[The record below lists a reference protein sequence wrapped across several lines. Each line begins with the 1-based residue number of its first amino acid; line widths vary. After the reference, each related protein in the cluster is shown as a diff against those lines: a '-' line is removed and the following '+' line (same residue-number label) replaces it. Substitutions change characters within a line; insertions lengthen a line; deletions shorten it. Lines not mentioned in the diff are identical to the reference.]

1 MFRNEFSY
9 VVNYKRMIIKN
20 GGIFMKKIFKRN
32 CMKKVVSLM
41 LIVALSLSVAESI
54 GSTKVVYAEESN
66 LATSQPENTDTY
78 VENVEPVKPVITL
91 KRKNKKVTVTIKNW
105 QENTGYQVY
114 VKKRGKYKQ
123 IKTIKKNKYSFK
135 FDKRKL
141 CRVKVRAAKKVNGKA
156 VFSDFARKTLDYGLT
171 NADNWSDAYKV
182 MHKYLKNNRQYMGR
196 KGIKNFYLYEDKG
209 VCFIRVRDY
218 DDIGIGNWYW
228 LEYIKKVANHNTK
241 VHQSYKVKFEMR
253 SERKICALYGK
264 MLIMKNG
271 KIILKVKSG
280 KLVNKKLKI
289 RKRYKIVL
297 KQLDENSKI
306 DIYN

>member
-1 MFRNEFSY
+1 
-9 VVNYKRMIIKN
+9 
-20 GGIFMKKIFKRN
+20 MKKRILKTIL
-32 CMKKVVSLM
+32 VL
-41 LIVALSLSVAESI
+41 LLAI
-54 GSTKVVYAEESN
+54 STLLDNVQPINAVEN
-66 LATSQPENTDTY
+66 NQNTSQPENTGTHA
-78 VENVEPVKPVITL
+78 ENVEPVKPVITL

-105 QENTGYQVY
+105 YENTGYQVY

-141 CRVKVRAAKKVNGKA
+141 CRVKVRAAKKVNGKT
-156 VFSDFARKTLDYGLT
+156 VFSDFAKKTLDYGLT

-182 MHKYLKNNRQYMGR
+182 MHKYLKNNNQYMGR
-196 KGIKNFYLYEDKG
+196 KGIKNFYLYGDHNMCFLTVKNNYDTTG
-209 VCFIRVRDY
+209 VGHPY
-218 DDIGIGNWYW
+218 L
-228 LEYIKKVANHNTK
+228 LEYIKKVVNHDPKIRQNYSVRFVMRGDT
-241 VHQSYKVKFEMR
+241 VSYGM
-253 SERKICALYGK
+253 YGK
-264 MLIMKNG
+264 MLIMENG

>member
-1 MFRNEFSY
+1 
-9 VVNYKRMIIKN
+9 
-20 GGIFMKKIFKRN
+20 MKKRILKTIL
-32 CMKKVVSLM
+32 VL
-41 LIVALSLSVAESI
+41 LLAI
-54 GSTKVVYAEESN
+54 STLLDNVQPIYAVEN
-66 LATSQPENTDTY
+66 NQNTSQPENTDTY
-78 VENVEPVKPVITL
+78 AENVEPVKPVITL

-141 CRVKVRAAKKVNGKA
+141 CRVKVRAAKKVEGKT
-156 VFSDFARKTLDYGLT
+156 VFSDFAKKTLDYGLT

-182 MHKYLKNNRQYMGR
+182 MHKYLKNNNQYMGR
-196 KGIKNFYLYEDKG
+196 KGIKNFYLYGDHNMCFLTVKNNYDTTG
-209 VCFIRVRDY
+209 VGHPY
-218 DDIGIGNWYW
+218 L
-228 LEYIKKVANHNTK
+228 LEYIKKVVNHDPKIRQNYSVRFVMRGDT
-241 VHQSYKVKFEMR
+241 VSYGM
-253 SERKICALYGK
+253 YGK
-264 MLIMKNG
+264 MLIMRNG

>member
-1 MFRNEFSY
+1 
-9 VVNYKRMIIKN
+9 
-20 GGIFMKKIFKRN
+20 MKKRILKTIL
-32 CMKKVVSLM
+32 VL
-41 LIVALSLSVAESI
+41 LLAI
-54 GSTKVVYAEESN
+54 STLLDNVQPIYAVEN
-66 LATSQPENTDTY
+66 NQNTSQPENTDTY
-78 VENVEPVKPVITL
+78 AENVEPVKPVITL

-141 CRVKVRAAKKVNGKA
+141 CRVKVRAAKKVEGKT
-156 VFSDFARKTLDYGLT
+156 VFSDFAKKTLDYGLT

-182 MHKYLKNNRQYMGR
+182 MHKYLKNNNQYMGR
-196 KGIKNFYLYEDKG
+196 KGIKNFYLYGDHNMCFLTVKNNYDTTG
-209 VCFIRVRDY
+209 VGHPY
-218 DDIGIGNWYW
+218 L
-228 LEYIKKVANHNTK
+228 LEYIKKVVNHDPK
-241 VHQSYKVKFEMR
+241 IRQSYNVRFVMR
-253 SERKICALYGK
+253 GDTVSYGMYGK

-289 RKRYKIVL
+289 RKRYRIVL
-297 KQLDENSKI
+297 KELDEDSKLL
-306 DIYN
+306 Y

>member
-1 MFRNEFSY
+1 
-9 VVNYKRMIIKN
+9 
-20 GGIFMKKIFKRN
+20 MKKRILKTIL
-32 CMKKVVSLM
+32 VL
-41 LIVALSLSVAESI
+41 LLAI
-54 GSTKVVYAEESN
+54 STLLDNVQPIYAIEN
-66 LATSQPENTDTY
+66 NQNTSQPENTDIY

-141 CRVKVRAAKKVNGKA
+141 CRVKVRTAKKVEGKT
-156 VFSDFARKTLDYGLT
+156 VFSDFAKKTLDYGLT

-182 MHKYLKNNRQYMGR
+182 MHKYLKNNNQYMGR
-196 KGIKNFYLYEDKG
+196 KGIKNFYLYGDHNMCFLTVKNNYDTTG
-209 VCFIRVRDY
+209 VGHPY
-218 DDIGIGNWYW
+218 L
-228 LEYIKKVANHNTK
+228 LEYIKKVVNHDPKIRQNYSVRFVMRGDT
-241 VHQSYKVKFEMR
+241 VSYGM
-253 SERKICALYGK
+253 YGK

>member
-1 MFRNEFSY
+1 
-9 VVNYKRMIIKN
+9 
-20 GGIFMKKIFKRN
+20 MKKRILKTIL
-32 CMKKVVSLM
+32 VL
-41 LIVALSLSVAESI
+41 LLAI
-54 GSTKVVYAEESN
+54 STLLDNVQPIYAVEN
-66 LATSQPENTDTY
+66 NQDISQPENADTY
-78 VENVEPVKPVITL
+78 AENVEPVKPVITL

-105 QENTGYQVY
+105 QENTRYQVY

-135 FDKRKL
+135 FDKSKL
-141 CRVKVRAAKKVNGKA
+141 CRVKVRAAKKVNGKT

-182 MHKYLKNNRQYMGR
+182 MHKYLKNNNQYMGR
-196 KGIKNFYLYEDKG
+196 KGIKNFYLYGDHNMCFLTVKNNYDTTG
-209 VCFIRVRDY
+209 VGHPY
-218 DDIGIGNWYW
+218 L
-228 LEYIKKVANHNTK
+228 LEYIKKVVNHDPKIRQNYSVRFVMRGDT
-241 VHQSYKVKFEMR
+241 VSYGM
-253 SERKICALYGK
+253 YGK
-264 MLIMKNG
+264 VLIMKNG
-271 KIILKVKSG
+271 KMILKIKSG

>member
-1 MFRNEFSY
+1 
-9 VVNYKRMIIKN
+9 
-20 GGIFMKKIFKRN
+20 MKKRILKTIL
-32 CMKKVVSLM
+32 VL
-41 LIVALSLSVAESI
+41 LLAI
-54 GSTKVVYAEESN
+54 STLLDNVQPIYAVEN
-66 LATSQPENTDTY
+66 NQNTSQPENTDTY
-78 VENVEPVKPVITL
+78 AENVEPVKPVITL

-141 CRVKVRAAKKVNGKA
+141 CRVKVRAAKKVNGKT
-156 VFSDFARKTLDYGLT
+156 VFSDFAKKTLDYGLT

-182 MHKYLKNNRQYMGR
+182 MHKYLKNNNQYMGR
-196 KGIKNFYLYEDKG
+196 KGIKNFYLYGDHNMCFLTVKNNYDITG
-209 VCFIRVRDY
+209 VGHPY
-218 DDIGIGNWYW
+218 L
-228 LEYIKKVANHNTK
+228 LEYIKKVVNHDPKIRQNYSVRFVMRGDT
-241 VHQSYKVKFEMR
+241 VSYGM
-253 SERKICALYGK
+253 YGK

-271 KIILKVKSG
+271 KIILKVKYG
-280 KLVNKKLKI
+280 KLVNKKLNI

-306 DIYN
+306 DSYN

>member
-1 MFRNEFSY
+1 
-9 VVNYKRMIIKN
+9 
-20 GGIFMKKIFKRN
+20 MKKGILKTIL
-32 CMKKVVSLM
+32 VL
-41 LIVALSLSVAESI
+41 LLTI
-54 GSTKVVYAEESN
+54 STLLDNVQPIYAVEN
-66 LATSQPENTDTY
+66 NQNTSQPENTDTY
-78 VENVEPVKPVITL
+78 AENVEPVKPVITL

-141 CRVKVRAAKKVNGKA
+141 CRVKARTVKKVDGKT
-156 VFSDFARKTLDYGLT
+156 VFSDFAKKTLDYGLT

-182 MHKYLKNNRQYMGR
+182 MHKYLKNNNQYMGR
-196 KGIKNFYLYEDKG
+196 KGIKNFYLYGDHNMCFLTVKNNYDTTG
-209 VCFIRVRDY
+209 VGHPY
-218 DDIGIGNWYW
+218 L
-228 LEYIKKVANHNTK
+228 LEYIKKVVNHDPKIRQNYSVRFVMRGDT
-241 VHQSYKVKFEMR
+241 VSYGM
-253 SERKICALYGK
+253 YGK

>member
-1 MFRNEFSY
+1 
-9 VVNYKRMIIKN
+9 
-20 GGIFMKKIFKRN
+20 MKKEIFKKN
-32 CMKKVVSLM
+32 LKVVLALLLTIAILTNSVE
-41 LIVALSLSVAESI
+41 LIN
-54 GSTKVVYAEESN
+54 AEESN

-105 QENTGYQVY
+105 QENTRYQVY

-141 CRVKVRAAKKVNGKA
+141 CRVKVRAAKKVNGKT
-156 VFSDFARKTLDYGLT
+156 VFSDFAKKTLDYGLT

-182 MHKYLKNNRQYMGR
+182 MHKYLKNNNQYMGR
-196 KGIKNFYLYEDKG
+196 KGIRCFYLLELKG
-209 VCFIRVRDY
+209 ECFIKVRDY
-218 DDIGIGNWYW
+218 DEPGIGNGNLYR
-228 LEYIKKVANHNTK
+228 LEYIRKTVNHNTK
-241 VHQSYKVKFEMR
+241 VHRSYNVKFEMR
-253 SERKICALYGK
+253 CDYEVFALYGK

-271 KIILKVKSG
+271 KMILKIKSG
-280 KLVNKKLKI
+280 KLINKKLKI

>member
-1 MFRNEFSY
+1 
-9 VVNYKRMIIKN
+9 
-20 GGIFMKKIFKRN
+20 MKKGILKTIL
-32 CMKKVVSLM
+32 VL
-41 LIVALSLSVAESI
+41 LLTI
-54 GSTKVVYAEESN
+54 STLLDNVQPINAVEN
-66 LATSQPENTDTY
+66 NQDIRQPENTDTY
-78 VENVEPVKPVITL
+78 AENVEPVKPVITL
-91 KRKNKKVTVTIKNW
+91 KRNNKKVTVTIKNW
-105 QENTGYQVY
+105 QENTRYQVY

-141 CRVKVRAAKKVNGKA
+141 CRVKVRTVKKVDGKT
-156 VFSDFARKTLDYGLT
+156 VFSDFAKKTLDYGLT

-182 MHKYLKNNRQYMGR
+182 MHKYLKNNNQYMGR
-196 KGIKNFYLYEDKG
+196 KGIKNFYLYGDHNMCFLTVKNNYDTTG
-209 VCFIRVRDY
+209 VGHPY
-218 DDIGIGNWYW
+218 L
-228 LEYIKKVANHNTK
+228 LEYIKKVVNHDPKIRQNYSVRFVMRGDT
-241 VHQSYKVKFEMR
+241 VSYGM
-253 SERKICALYGK
+253 YGK

>member
-1 MFRNEFSY
+1 
-9 VVNYKRMIIKN
+9 
-20 GGIFMKKIFKRN
+20 MKKEIFKKN
-32 CMKKVVSLM
+32 LKVILALLLTIAILTNSVE
-41 LIVALSLSVAESI
+41 LIN
-54 GSTKVVYAEESN
+54 AEESN

-141 CRVKVRAAKKVNGKA
+141 CRVKVRAAKKVNGKT
-156 VFSDFARKTLDYGLT
+156 VFSDFAKKTLDYGLT

-182 MHKYLKNNRQYMGR
+182 MHKYLKNNNQYMGR
-196 KGIKNFYLYEDKG
+196 KGIRCFYLLELKG
-209 VCFIRVRDY
+209 ECFIKVRDY
-218 DDIGIGNWYW
+218 DEPGIGNGNLYR
-228 LEYIKKVANHNTK
+228 LEYIRKTVNHNTK
-241 VHQSYKVKFEMR
+241 VHRSYNVKFEMR
-253 SERKICALYGK
+253 CDYEVFALCGK

-271 KIILKVKSG
+271 KMILKIKSG
-280 KLVNKKLKI
+280 KLINKKLKI
-289 RKRYKIVL
+289 RKRYRIVL
-297 KQLDENSKI
+297 KELDENSKLF
-306 DIYN
+306 Y

>member
-1 MFRNEFSY
+1 
-9 VVNYKRMIIKN
+9 
-20 GGIFMKKIFKRN
+20 MKKRILKTIR
-32 CMKKVVSLM
+32 VL
-41 LIVALSLSVAESI
+41 LLAI
-54 GSTKVVYAEESN
+54 STLLDNVQPIYAVEN
-66 LATSQPENTDTY
+66 NQNTSQPENTDTY
-78 VENVEPVKPVITL
+78 AENVEPVKPVITL

-123 IKTIKKNKYSFK
+123 LKTIKKNKYSFK

-141 CRVKVRAAKKVNGKA
+141 CRVKVRTVKKVDGKT
-156 VFSDFARKTLDYGLT
+156 VFSDFAKKTLDYGLT

-182 MHKYLKNNRQYMGR
+182 MHKYLKNNNQYMGR

-241 VHQSYKVKFEMR
+241 VYQSYKVKFEMR

-289 RKRYKIVL
+289 RKRYRIVL
-297 KQLDENSKI
+297 KELDENSKI

>member
-1 MFRNEFSY
+1 
-9 VVNYKRMIIKN
+9 
-20 GGIFMKKIFKRN
+20 MKKFIKGN
-32 CMKKVVSLM
+32 CMKRAVSLV

-66 LATSQPENTDTY
+66 LATSQLENTDTY
-78 VENVEPVKPVITL
+78 AENVEPVKPVITL

-141 CRVKVRAAKKVNGKA
+141 CRVKVRAAKKVNGKT
-156 VFSDFARKTLDYGLT
+156 VFSDFAKKTLDYGLT

-182 MHKYLKNNRQYMGR
+182 MHKYLKNNSQYMGR

>member
-1 MFRNEFSY
+1 
-9 VVNYKRMIIKN
+9 
-20 GGIFMKKIFKRN
+20 MKKFIKGN
-32 CMKKVVSLM
+32 CMKRAVSLV

-66 LATSQPENTDTY
+66 LATSQPENTDIY

-91 KRKNKKVTVTIKNW
+91 KRNNKKVTVTIKNW
-105 QENTGYQVY
+105 QENTRYQVY

-141 CRVKVRAAKKVNGKA
+141 CRVKVRAAKKVNGKT
-156 VFSDFARKTLDYGLT
+156 VFSDFAKKTLDYGLT

-182 MHKYLKNNRQYMGR
+182 MHKYLKNNSQYMGR

-264 MLIMKNG
+264 MLIMRNG

>member
-1 MFRNEFSY
+1 
-9 VVNYKRMIIKN
+9 
-20 GGIFMKKIFKRN
+20 MKKRILKTIL
-32 CMKKVVSLM
+32 VL
-41 LIVALSLSVAESI
+41 LLAI
-54 GSTKVVYAEESN
+54 STLLDNVQPIYAVEN
-66 LATSQPENTDTY
+66 NQNTSQPENTDTY

-141 CRVKVRAAKKVNGKA
+141 CRVKVRTAKKVEGKT
-156 VFSDFARKTLDYGLT
+156 VFSDFAKKTLDYGLT

-182 MHKYLKNNRQYMGR
+182 MHKYLKNNNQYMGR
-196 KGIKNFYLYEDKG
+196 KGIKNFYLYGDHNMCFLTVKNNYDTTG
-209 VCFIRVRDY
+209 VGHPY
-218 DDIGIGNWYW
+218 L
-228 LEYIKKVANHNTK
+228 LEYIKKVVNHDPKIRQNYSVRFVMRGDT
-241 VHQSYKVKFEMR
+241 VSYGM
-253 SERKICALYGK
+253 YGK

>member
-1 MFRNEFSY
+1 M
-9 VVNYKRMIIKN
+9 KRA
-20 GGIFMKKIFKRN
+20 
-32 CMKKVVSLM
+32 VSLV

-66 LATSQPENTDTY
+66 LATSQLENTDTY
-78 VENVEPVKPVITL
+78 AENVEPVKPVITL

-141 CRVKVRAAKKVNGKA
+141 CRVKVRAAKKVNGKT
-156 VFSDFARKTLDYGLT
+156 VFSDFAKKTLDYGLT

-182 MHKYLKNNRQYMGR
+182 MHKYLKNNSQYMGR

-271 KIILKVKSG
+271 KIILKIKSG

-289 RKRYKIVL
+289 RKRYRIVL
-297 KQLDENSKI
+297 KELDEDGKLF
-306 DIYN
+306 Y

>member
-1 MFRNEFSY
+1 
-9 VVNYKRMIIKN
+9 
-20 GGIFMKKIFKRN
+20 MKKRILKTIL
-32 CMKKVVSLM
+32 VL
-41 LIVALSLSVAESI
+41 LLAI
-54 GSTKVVYAEESN
+54 STLLDNVQPIYAVEN
-66 LATSQPENTDTY
+66 NQNTSQPENTDIY

-91 KRKNKKVTVTIKNW
+91 KRNNKKVTVTIKNW

-182 MHKYLKNNRQYMGR
+182 MHKYLKNNNQYMGR
-196 KGIKNFYLYEDKG
+196 KGIKNFYLYGDHNMCFLTVKNNYDTTG
-209 VCFIRVRDY
+209 VGHPY
-218 DDIGIGNWYW
+218 L
-228 LEYIKKVANHNTK
+228 LEYIKKVVNHDPK
-241 VHQSYKVKFEMR
+241 IRQSYNVRFVMR
-253 SERKICALYGK
+253 GDTVSYGMYGK
-264 MLIMKNG
+264 MLIMKKG
-271 KIILKVKSG
+271 EIILKVKSG

-289 RKRYKIVL
+289 RKRYRIVL
-297 KQLDENSKI
+297 KELDEDGKLF
-306 DIYN
+306 Y

>member
-1 MFRNEFSY
+1 
-9 VVNYKRMIIKN
+9 
-20 GGIFMKKIFKRN
+20 MKKRILKTIL
-32 CMKKVVSLM
+32 VL
-41 LIVALSLSVAESI
+41 LLAI
-54 GSTKVVYAEESN
+54 STLLDNVQPINAVEN
-66 LATSQPENTDTY
+66 NQNTSQPENTDIY

-91 KRKNKKVTVTIKNW
+91 KRNNKKVTVTIKNW

-182 MHKYLKNNRQYMGR
+182 MHKYLKNNNQYMGR
-196 KGIKNFYLYEDKG
+196 KGIRCFYLLELKG
-209 VCFIRVRDY
+209 ECFIKVRDY
-218 DDIGIGNWYW
+218 DEPGVGNGNLYR
-228 LEYIKKVANHNTK
+228 LMCIRKTVNHNTK
-241 VHQSYKVKFEMR
+241 VRKSYNVKFEMR
-253 SERKICALYGK
+253 CDYEVPALYGK
-264 MLIMKNG
+264 MLIMKKG
-271 KIILKVKSG
+271 EIILKVKSG

-289 RKRYKIVL
+289 RKRYRIVL
-297 KQLDENSKI
+297 KELDEDGKLF
-306 DIYN
+306 Y

>member
-1 MFRNEFSY
+1 
-9 VVNYKRMIIKN
+9 
-20 GGIFMKKIFKRN
+20 MKKIFKRN

-141 CRVKVRAAKKVNGKA
+141 CRVKVRAAKKVNGKT
-156 VFSDFARKTLDYGLT
+156 VFSDFAKKTLDYGLT

-182 MHKYLKNNRQYMGR
+182 MHKYLKNNNQYMGR

>member
-1 MFRNEFSY
+1 
-9 VVNYKRMIIKN
+9 
-20 GGIFMKKIFKRN
+20 MKKRILKTIL
-32 CMKKVVSLM
+32 VL
-41 LIVALSLSVAESI
+41 LLAI
-54 GSTKVVYAEESN
+54 STLLDNVQPINAVEN
-66 LATSQPENTDTY
+66 NQDIRQPENTDTY
-78 VENVEPVKPVITL
+78 AENVEPVKPVITL
-91 KRKNKKVTVTIKNW
+91 KRNNKKVTVTIKNW
-105 QENTGYQVY
+105 QENTRYQVY

-141 CRVKVRAAKKVNGKA
+141 CRVKVRTVKKVDGKT
-156 VFSDFARKTLDYGLT
+156 VFSDFAKKTLDYGLT

-182 MHKYLKNNRQYMGR
+182 MHKYLKNNNQYMGR
-196 KGIKNFYLYEDKG
+196 KGIKNFYLYGDHNMCFLTVKNNYDTTG
-209 VCFIRVRDY
+209 VGHPY
-218 DDIGIGNWYW
+218 L
-228 LEYIKKVANHNTK
+228 LEYIKKVVNHDPKIRQNYSVRFVMRGDT
-241 VHQSYKVKFEMR
+241 VSYGM
-253 SERKICALYGK
+253 YGK
-264 MLIMKNG
+264 MLIMRNG

>member
-1 MFRNEFSY
+1 
-9 VVNYKRMIIKN
+9 
-20 GGIFMKKIFKRN
+20 MKKRILKTIL
-32 CMKKVVSLM
+32 VL
-41 LIVALSLSVAESI
+41 LLAI
-54 GSTKVVYAEESN
+54 STLLDNVQPIYAVEN
-66 LATSQPENTDTY
+66 NQNTSQPENTDTY
-78 VENVEPVKPVITL
+78 AENVEPVKPVITL

-141 CRVKVRAAKKVNGKA
+141 CRVKVRTVKKVDGKT
-156 VFSDFARKTLDYGLT
+156 VFSDFAKKTLDYGLT

-182 MHKYLKNNRQYMGR
+182 MHKYLKNNNQYMGR
-196 KGIKNFYLYEDKG
+196 KGIRCFYLLELKG
-209 VCFIRVRDY
+209 ECFIKVRDY
-218 DDIGIGNWYW
+218 DEPGVGNGNLYR
-228 LEYIKKVANHNTK
+228 LMCIRKTVNHNTK
-241 VHQSYKVKFEMR
+241 VRKSYNVKFEMR
-253 SERKICALYGK
+253 CDYEVPALYGK

-271 KIILKVKSG
+271 KIILKIKSG

-289 RKRYKIVL
+289 RKRYRIVL
-297 KQLDENSKI
+297 KELDENSKI

>member
-1 MFRNEFSY
+1 
-9 VVNYKRMIIKN
+9 
-20 GGIFMKKIFKRN
+20 MKKGILKTIL
-32 CMKKVVSLM
+32 VL
-41 LIVALSLSVAESI
+41 LLTI
-54 GSTKVVYAEESN
+54 STLLDNVQPIYAVEN
-66 LATSQPENTDTY
+66 NQNTSQPENTDTY
-78 VENVEPVKPVITL
+78 AENVEPVKPVITL

-105 QENTGYQVY
+105 QENTRYQVY

-141 CRVKVRAAKKVNGKA
+141 CRVKVRAAKKVNGKT
-156 VFSDFARKTLDYGLT
+156 VFSDFAKKTLDYGLT

-182 MHKYLKNNRQYMGR
+182 MHKYLKNNNQYMGR
-196 KGIKNFYLYEDKG
+196 KGIKNFYLYGDHNMCFLTVKNNYDTTG
-209 VCFIRVRDY
+209 VGHPY
-218 DDIGIGNWYW
+218 
-228 LEYIKKVANHNTK
+228 LLQYIKKVVNHDPKIRQNYSVRFVMRGDT
-241 VHQSYKVKFEMR
+241 VSYGM
-253 SERKICALYGK
+253 YGK

>member
-1 MFRNEFSY
+1 
-9 VVNYKRMIIKN
+9 
-20 GGIFMKKIFKRN
+20 MKKRILKTIL
-32 CMKKVVSLM
+32 VL
-41 LIVALSLSVAESI
+41 LLAI
-54 GSTKVVYAEESN
+54 STLLDNVQPIYAVEN
-66 LATSQPENTDTY
+66 NQNTSQPENTDTY
-78 VENVEPVKPVITL
+78 AENVEPVKPVITL

-141 CRVKVRAAKKVNGKA
+141 CRVKVRAAKKVNGKT
-156 VFSDFARKTLDYGLT
+156 VFSDFAKKTLDYGLT

-182 MHKYLKNNRQYMGR
+182 MHKYLKNNNQYMGR
-196 KGIKNFYLYEDKG
+196 KGIKNFYLYGDHNMCFLTVKNNYDTTG
-209 VCFIRVRDY
+209 VGHPY
-218 DDIGIGNWYW
+218 L
-228 LEYIKKVANHNTK
+228 LEYIKKVVNHDPK
-241 VHQSYKVKFEMR
+241 IRQSYNVRFVMR
-253 SERKICALYGK
+253 GDTVSYGMYGK

-289 RKRYKIVL
+289 RKRYRIVL
-297 KQLDENSKI
+297 KELDEDGKLF
-306 DIYN
+306 Y

>member
-1 MFRNEFSY
+1 
-9 VVNYKRMIIKN
+9 
-20 GGIFMKKIFKRN
+20 MKKEIFKKN
-32 CMKKVVSLM
+32 LKVVLALLLTIAILTNSVE
-41 LIVALSLSVAESI
+41 LIN
-54 GSTKVVYAEESN
+54 AEESN

-141 CRVKVRAAKKVNGKA
+141 CRVKVRAAKKVNGKT
-156 VFSDFARKTLDYGLT
+156 VFSDFAKKTLDYGLT

-182 MHKYLKNNRQYMGR
+182 MHKYLKNNNQYMGR
-196 KGIKNFYLYEDKG
+196 KGIRCFYLLELKG
-209 VCFIRVRDY
+209 ECFIKVRDY
-218 DDIGIGNWYW
+218 DEPGIGNGNLYR
-228 LEYIKKVANHNTK
+228 LEYIRKTVNHNTK
-241 VHQSYKVKFEMR
+241 VHRSYNVKFEMR
-253 SERKICALYGK
+253 CDYEVFALYGK

-271 KIILKVKSG
+271 KMILKIKSG
-280 KLVNKKLKI
+280 KLINKKLKI
-289 RKRYKIVL
+289 RKRYRIVL
-297 KQLDENSKI
+297 KELDENSKLF
-306 DIYN
+306 Y